1 MPIFFRW
8 CGINP
13 GMQLSDENLNI
24 PVRLFLPAIFI
35 LFVVVVMSAFIA
47 WSTWQNLDRDRNNA
61 VKWLLREAD
70 ALTHVME
77 TDAGAQVRG
86 GKEITTA
93 LEQLMITMGTAEN
106 MAYIYCLDSRTGKVY
121 SPPAHQNRPHVTAH
135 AMKSLGD
142 THKIIDIHGRIPVL
156 ELTRQLVLS
165 NNKAPLKIQNMEN
178 RHTRTLPTISSQGNG
193 GGNPSDIHVVMGLTM
208 DLYGEAR
215 RADLH
220 HAAIMISILLAL
232 GAGAVFF
239 VFVIRKYLEDLS
251 RMQRL
256 QSQVQKNEK
265 FAAIGQLSASVAHEI
280 RNPLSSIRGFAQFFV
295 HLFKD
300 HEEHREY
307 AMIMVKEIDRING
320 VITDLITFARP
331 LELRR
336 KRVDAKA
343 LVRHILRLI
352 EGDSRSRGVVISM
365 EIDDT
370 MAPLFVDEDQMKQVL
385 LNLVINALNALEPG
399 QRITVGG
406 AGKPGDPWGCLW
418 IEDEGPGIPPGD
430 QQRIFNPFFSGGNKG
445 TGLGL
450 AIAGKIVENHGG
462 RLALESPAPG
472 KTKGSR
478 FTISL
483 PMTKKGEAC

>member
-1 MPIFFRW
+1 
-8 CGINP
+8 
-13 GMQLSDENLNI
+13 MQLSDENLNI

-35 LFVVVVMSAFIA
+35 LFVVVVMTAFIA

-77 TDAGAQVRG
+77 TDAGAQVREG
-86 GKEITTA
+86 REISAT
-93 LEQLMITMGTAEN
+93 LEQLMMTMGATEN

-121 SPPAHQNRPHVTAH
+121 YPPTHKNRSHAIMKAH
-135 AMKSLGD
+135 AMKSLGE
-142 THKIIDIHGRIPVL
+142 THKIIDIDGSIPVL
-156 ELTRQLVLS
+156 ELTRQLLLS
-165 NNKAPLKIQNMEN
+165 NNKISLKIQNVEN
-178 RHTRTLPTISSQGNG
+178 RQAQTQTLPAISIQGNG
-193 GGNPSDIHVVMGLTM
+193 GDNPSDIHVVMGLTM

-251 RMQRL
+251 RMQLL
-256 QSQVQKNEK
+256 QSQVHKNEK

-280 RNPLSSIRGFAQFFV
+280 RNPLSSIRGFAKFFV
-295 HLFKD
+295 HQFKD
-300 HEEHREY
+300 NEEHREY

-331 LELRR
+331 LELHR
-336 KRVDAKA
+336 KRVNAKT

-352 EGDSRSRGVVISM
+352 EGDSRSKGGVISM

-385 LNLVINALNALEPG
+385 LNLVINALNALKPG
-399 QRITVGG
+399 QHITVGG
-406 AGKPGDPWGCLW
+406 AGKPGDCRGYLW

-462 RLALESPAPG
+462 RLVLESPVPG
-472 KTKGSR
+472 KTGGCR

-483 PMTKKGEAC
+483 PMTKKGDVC

>member
-1 MPIFFRW
+1 
-8 CGINP
+8 
-13 GMQLSDENLNI
+13 MQLSDENLNI

-35 LFVVVVMSAFIA
+35 LFVVVVMTAFIA

-77 TDAGAQVRG
+77 TDAGAQLREG
-86 GKEITTA
+86 RNIRSA
-93 LEQLMITMGTAEN
+93 LEQLMVTMGATEN
-106 MAYIYCLDSRTGKVY
+106 MAYIYCLDARTGKVFY
-121 SPPAHQNRPHVTAH
+121 PLAHKNRAKAH
-135 AMKSLGD
+135 AMELLGN
-142 THKIIDIHGRIPVL
+142 THKIININGSIPVL
-156 ELTRQLVLS
+156 ELTRQLFLS
-165 NNKAPLKIQNMEN
+165 NNKIPLKIQDTDNFQ
-178 RHTRTLPTISSQGNG
+178 TLPAISSQGNLE
-193 GGNPSDIHVVMGLTM
+193 GNHSDIYVVMGLTM

-239 VFVIRKYLEDLS
+239 VFVIRKYLKDLS
-251 RMQRL
+251 RIQSLQR
-256 QSQVQKNEK
+256 QVQQNEK

-307 AMIMVKEIDRING
+307 AMIMVTEIDRING

-331 LELRR
+331 LKLHGKMVNAE
-336 KRVDAKA
+336 A
-343 LVRHILRLI
+343 LVHHVLRLI

-365 EIDDT
+365 EIDET
-370 MAPLFVDEDQMKQVL
+370 MAPLFMDEDQMKQVL
-385 LNLVINALNALEPG
+385 LNLVINSLNALKPG
-399 QRITVGG
+399 QHITVGG
-406 AGKPGDPWGCLW
+406 TGKIGDSWGYLW
-418 IEDEGPGIPPGD
+418 VEDQGPGIPPGD
-430 QQRIFNPFFSGGNKG
+430 QQRIFNPFFSAGNKG
-445 TGLGL
+445 PGLGL

-472 KTKGSR
+472 KTGGCR

-483 PMTKKGEAC
+483 PMTKKGDEC

>member
-1 MPIFFRW
+1 MT
-8 CGINP
+8 
-13 GMQLSDENLNI
+13 
-24 PVRLFLPAIFI
+24 
-35 LFVVVVMSAFIA
+35 AFIA

-77 TDAGAQVRG
+77 TDATVQV
-86 GKEITTA
+86 KEGRDIRFA
-93 LEQLMITMGTAEN
+93 LEQLMVTMATTEN
-106 MAYIYCLDSRTGKVY
+106 MAYLYCLDSRTGEAFY
-121 SPPAHQNRPHVTAH
+121 PPAHENRLHTIMKAH
-135 AMKSLGD
+135 AMESLGD
-142 THKIIDIHGRIPVL
+142 THKIIDIDGSIPVL

-165 NNKAPLKIQNMEN
+165 NNKIPLKIQNMEN
-178 RHTRTLPTISSQGNG
+178 RQTQTQTLPAISIQGNG

-256 QSQVQKNEK
+256 QRQVHKNEK

-295 HLFKD
+295 HQFKD

-331 LELRR
+331 LELHR
-336 KRVDAKA
+336 KRVNAKV

-385 LNLVINALNALEPG
+385 LNLVINALNTLEPG
-399 QRITVGG
+399 QHITVGG
-406 AGKPGDPWGCLW
+406 AGKSGDCRGYLW

-462 RLALESPAPG
+462 GLAVESPAPG
-472 KTKGSR
+472 KSKGTR

-483 PMTKKGEAC
+483 PMTKKGDAC

>member
-1 MPIFFRW
+1 MR
-8 CGINP
+8 
-13 GMQLSDENLNI
+13 LSDENLNI

-35 LFVVVVMSAFIA
+35 LFVVVAMTAFIA

-77 TDAGAQVRG
+77 TDANVQV
-86 GKEITTA
+86 KEGRDIRFA
-93 LEQLMITMGTAEN
+93 LEQLMVTMATTEN
-106 MAYIYCLDSRTGKVY
+106 MAYLYCLDSRTGEAFY
-121 SPPAHQNRPHVTAH
+121 PLAHENRLHTIMKAH
-135 AMKSLGD
+135 AMESLGD
-142 THKIIDIHGRIPVL
+142 THKIININENTPIL
-156 ELTRQLVLS
+156 ELTRKLLIS
-165 NNKAPLKIQNMEN
+165 NKRLLKNQDTKTLQRLPDMSPQGGVEG
-178 RHTRTLPTISSQGNG
+178 RH
-193 GGNPSDIHVVMGLTM
+193 SDIHVVMGLTM

-239 VFVIRKYLEDLS
+239 VFVIKKYLKDLS

-256 QSQVQKNEK
+256 QRQVHKNEK

-295 HLFKD
+295 HQFKD
-300 HEEHREY
+300 NQEHREY

-331 LELRR
+331 LELHR
-336 KRVDAKA
+336 KRVNAKT

-352 EGDSRSRGVVISM
+352 EGDSRSKGGVISM

-385 LNLVINALNALEPG
+385 LNLVINALNALKPG
-399 QRITVGG
+399 QHITVGG
-406 AGKPGDPWGCLW
+406 AGKPGDCRGYLW

-462 RLALESPAPG
+462 RLALESPVPG
-472 KTKGSR
+472 KTGGCR

-483 PMTKKGEAC
+483 PMTKKGDAC

>member
-1 MPIFFRW
+1 
-8 CGINP
+8 
-13 GMQLSDENLNI
+13 
-24 PVRLFLPAIFI
+24 
-35 LFVVVVMSAFIA
+35 
-47 WSTWQNLDRDRNNA
+47 
-61 VKWLLREAD
+61 
-70 ALTHVME
+70 
-77 TDAGAQVRG
+77 
-86 GKEITTA
+86 
-93 LEQLMITMGTAEN
+93 
-106 MAYIYCLDSRTGKVY
+106 
-121 SPPAHQNRPHVTAH
+121 
-135 AMKSLGD
+135 
-142 THKIIDIHGRIPVL
+142 
-156 ELTRQLVLS
+156 
-165 NNKAPLKIQNMEN
+165 
-178 RHTRTLPTISSQGNG
+178 
-193 GGNPSDIHVVMGLTM
+193 M

-256 QSQVQKNEK
+256 QRQVHKNEK

-295 HLFKD
+295 HQFKD

-331 LELRR
+331 LELHR
-336 KRVDAKA
+336 KRVNAKV

-385 LNLVINALNALEPG
+385 LNLVINALNTLEPG
-399 QRITVGG
+399 QHITVGG
-406 AGKPGDPWGCLW
+406 AGKSGDCRGYLW

-462 RLALESPAPG
+462 GLAVESPAPG
-472 KTKGSR
+472 KSKGTR

-483 PMTKKGEAC
+483 PMTKKGDAC